1 MSRTLLLTDNAEA
14 DLAEIWSYV
23 AEDSSEATA
32 NRLIA
37 TLYTTCEKILP
48 FPESQPARPLI
59 APGLRVTFHGSYA
72 IYYTHSPAAVTIIRV
87 LHGARDIGRVIADGG
102 FH

>member
-1 MSRTLLLTDNAEA
+1 M
-14 DLAEIWSYV
+14 WSYV

>member
-1 MSRTLLLTDNAEA
+1 M
-14 DLAEIWSYV
+14 WSYV

-37 TLYTTCEKILP
+37 KLQATCEKILP

-59 APGLRVTFHGSYA
+59 APGIRVTFHGAYA
-72 IYYTHSPAAVTIIRV
+72 IYYTHTSEAVTIIRV
-87 LHGARDIGRVIADGG
+87 LHGARDIWRLVADGG